1 MEEGLERGLEESAPN
16 KGMEE
21 GLVDKGL
28 EEGLV
33 DEGAEEGL
41 KQGFEEGTII
51 FSKKM
56 ID

>member
-16 KGMEE
+16 NGMEE

-51 FSKKM
+51 FSKKN
-56 ID
+56 D